1 MYNGLDLLRWHS
13 SIKKTPKEYLDILY
27 PEEYPWEILK
37 SSSFDYNENKKKIEQ
52 KMRSLAKT
60 YPPLC
65 PLHIVTK
72 KNLFSKKTEIPSFSP
87 KIFYCYYIKRPIL
100 SNESFL
106 FKLIDASGKV
116 LNKAYSI
123 FDIKKAT
130 LKSPDKFKINKII
143 SKESLNGQTLYN
155 VNIEQFP
162 KSMIFKLEKS
172 QLHNFRISNNCQT
185 L

>member
-72 KNLFSKKTEIPSFSP
+72 KNYLAKKQ
-87 KIFYCYYIKRPIL
+87 
-100 SNESFL
+100 
-106 FKLIDASGKV
+106 
-116 LNKAYSI
+116 
-123 FDIKKAT
+123 
-130 LKSPDKFKINKII
+130 KFPALAQKYFIAII
-143 SKESLNGQTLYN
+143 SKD
-155 VNIEQFP
+155 QFCQM
-162 KSMIFKLEKS
+162 KVFC
-172 QLHNFRISNNCQT
+172 SN
-185 L
+185 